1 MPKGEKRRM
10 AVYFLVTAL
19 ALVGISAL
27 VVWQTG
33 KSWGWA
39 LGLCSMLGALA
50 IMDHMRKGGGR

>member
-1 MPKGEKRRM
+1 MAKGEKRRM

-19 ALVGISAL
+19 ALVGMSAL

-39 LGLCSMLGALA
+39 LGITAGLGALA
-50 IMDHMRKGGGR
+50 IMDHMRKNR